1 LIGGGLDSKQYH
13 LKIEER
19 MMKKV
24 NSYSASLTGE
34 PLQFYESKVVAQL
47 IYNGLSYDE
56 IKSKVYN
63 ENLFNY
69 KTKKSIYKRVA
80 SVYKRLKDLDS
91 FLIEK
96 IIEGTVSE
104 ARVIVLF
111 SIMQTNR
118 LFYEFM
124 VEVPRVK
131 FLKMDYTI
139 NKRDLNRFFDSK
151 KEQSEKVASLH
162 DYTISK
168 LQQVLLKI
176 LKEAKLLTEDEP
188 LTLRKIVIGNN
199 LRQYF
204 IDNEENIFLECIGG

>member
-1 LIGGGLDSKQYH
+1 
-13 LKIEER
+13 
-19 MMKKV
+19 MV
-24 NSYSASLTGE
+24 
-34 PLQFYESKVVAQL
+34 
-47 IYNGLSYDE
+47 
-56 IKSKVYN
+56 KVYN

>member
-1 LIGGGLDSKQYH
+1 
-13 LKIEER
+13 
-19 MMKKV
+19 MKKV